1 MEGWPQRGT
10 QHGEESEL
18 TGVSP
23 EERAGPDRREGGS
36 IGPGTTGRG
45 PASARM
51 GSLALPLQLNEMTHV
66 DDSIRHRLCVWY
78 GTWLGI
84 MGSVASKSEEVGQGL
99 SIKQKPEPFYSC
111 R

>member
-1 MEGWPQRGT
+1 MT
-10 QHGEESEL
+10 QPGEESEL
-18 TGVSP
+18 MGESP
-23 EERAGPDRREGGS
+23 QRRGQGRGLEGGLNRREGGS

-66 DDSIRHRLCVWY
+66 DDSVRHRLWVWY
-78 GTWLGI
+78 GIWLGI
-84 MGSVASKSEEVGQGL
+84 MESVASKSREVGQGL